1 MREAARPRV
10 YLAARRAPYTDVC
23 HSSDEIP
30 ALMHAIADGTA
41 APLSLVEPGRKRRP
55 ELIKKRTCSLGNS
68 AKNLCSAISA
78 AQGRKGM
85 LGVVNVRQ
93 SGGGANGERGSPR
106 LCRRLSGSIDRL
118 SGSGDSPPPNGERR
132 SSPGRARRRVTS

>member
-1 MREAARPRV
+1 MTLTGGSCVQVRATTFCDMMLLTEAAFAEVSRQFPQ
-10 YLAARRAPYTDVC
+10 LA
-23 HSSDEIP
+23 E
-30 ALMHAIADGTA
+30 
-41 APLSLVEPGRKRRP
+41 LVEPGRKRRA

-68 AKNLCSAISA
+68 AKNLCSAIAA

-106 LCRRLSGSIDRL
+106 LSRRLNGSIDRL